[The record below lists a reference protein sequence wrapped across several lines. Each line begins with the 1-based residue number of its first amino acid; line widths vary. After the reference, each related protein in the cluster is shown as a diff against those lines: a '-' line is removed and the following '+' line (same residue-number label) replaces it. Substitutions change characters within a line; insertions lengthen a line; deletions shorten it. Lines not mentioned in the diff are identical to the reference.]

1 VAVFDVLKAAGRQQ
15 PFVLLQPRARLQD
28 IMPHVDF
35 HGAARTNKLPN
46 LNSAFV
52 GIVEETGSLFAM
64 SPDHFPFVVFG
75 DTNAYESQRLI
86 EPPPGEVINNEDSY
100 QWVKRPL
107 AQCRTYSGDRSC
119 LTGVRRLEA
128 SSRSRLSRLL
138 DGAPSVSL
146 PPSQDPDPP
155 VPSSKFNVS
164 IVPTWIW
171 RSPIGSPR
179 VGSKLDGVNI
189 SVGVQSTTIS
199 FLFALVLGIFWM
211 VRKVFKTYSSHY
223 SQVVTNKSQS
233 PEIPETPEKPS
244 TDLSP
249 PLPILSLQEDL
260 PLDPPPPAVNGTPV
274 LNAVADD
281 IADAEESERE
291 VDTPALPGKKKGL
304 RRKRGKKKKAN
315 VNESPPEGDT
325 DQVDTEDPLR
335 ELDTHP
341 MTPEQP
347 LVVQAVSSQPS
358 STAASSLIVSDTVL
372 GKWRFPWLSFNLII
386 SRCRVSWHNGFS
398 RVLPGTRSC
407 GQAFTSGFRNLGLS

>member
-1 VAVFDVLKAAGRQQ
+1 
-15 PFVLLQPRARLQD
+15 
-28 IMPHVDF
+28 MPNVDF

-86 EPPPGEVINNEDSY
+86 EPPPGEVISNEDSY
-100 QWVKRPL
+100 QWVKKPL
-107 AQCRTYSGDRSC
+107 AQCKTYSGDRSC

-155 VPSSKFNVS
+155 IPSSKFNVS

-179 VGSKLDGVNI
+179 VGSILDGVDV
-189 SVGVQSTTIS
+189 SVGVLSTTTS

-211 VRKVFKTYSSHY
+211 VRKVVKTYTSHY
-223 SQVVTNKSQS
+223 PRALADKSQS
-233 PEIPETPEKPS
+233 LGILEAQEKPS

-249 PLPILSLQEDL
+249 PLPNSSLQEDL
-260 PLDPPPPAVNGTPV
+260 SPDPPPPTVNGTPV
-274 LNAVADD
+274 VNAVADD
-281 IADAEESERE
+281 IADAEESDRE
-291 VDTPALPGKKKGL
+291 VDTPAQPGKRKGL

-315 VNESPPEGDT
+315 LNDLPPEGDT
-325 DQVDTEDPLR
+325 EQVDTEDPSR
-335 ELDTHP
+335 NLDTHAVN
-341 MTPEQP
+341 PEQP
-347 LVVQAVSSQPS
+347 SVAQALSSQPS
-358 STAASSLIVSDTVL
+358 STLASSLIVSDTVL
-372 GKWRFPWLSFNLII
+372 GKGRFSVPSLLI
-386 SRCRVSWHNGFS
+386 S
-398 RVLPGTRSC
+398 
-407 GQAFTSGFRNLGLS
+407 